1 MSLINQL
8 NAESIQ
14 FLIYLTT
21 KTIIFLV
28 CLYALVF
35 DRMARCFTAKLSVSI
50 LMIASLACIS
60 FSVNNSNLININA
73 EVLFN
78 ISAAL
83 LALRCLWIK
92 IVKRPIKKLYYKRK
106 NDDKICNHSR
116 T

>member
-8 NAESIQ
+8 NPESIQ

-28 CLYALVF
+28 CLYAIVF

-50 LMIASLACIS
+50 LMITSLACIS

-92 IVKRPIKKLYYKRK
+92 VVKRPIKKLYYKRK

-116 T
+116 S